1 MMIRALK
8 TSVLIIATT
17 LAFSTG
23 SSAISKSVKKER
35 CTMKPIKVYY
45 DELTEQA
52 FEPTREE
59 MKQAFEIYQKMQSGD
74 LRVDAADYDNLGHLY
89 GIIQTEYF
97 PYVGCR
103 CSAQIYGDEDD
114 FLYFKELNVK
124 SAIKV
129 NRDVEKK
136 VKSTIKKLKI
146 TKKTSQVNATKK
158 INKWIC
164 DNMYYDYKRA
174 RDRKNA
180 NYSDENYDPSIISGK
195 GICGDYARTFT
206 YLANYCGIDSGCVI
220 NKSVTHEY
228 NLVKIANKTFYMDVC
243 YNDGSKS
250 DNYTLLS
257 RTKLNRVGH
266 TVGKVIWY
274 GGNSYYDTADCYK

>member
-1 MMIRALK
+1 MRIRALK
-8 TSVLIIATT
+8 TSVLIIASVF
-17 LAFSTG
+17 AFSMG
-23 SSAISKSVKKER
+23 CNAMSNSVKKKK

-45 DELTEQA
+45 DGLSGQT
-52 FEPTREE
+52 FEPTDQE
-59 MKQAFEIYQKMQSGD
+59 MRQAAEIYRKMQNGD
-74 LRVDAADYDNLGHLY
+74 LRVRATDYENLGHLY

-103 CSAQIYGDEDD
+103 CSSQIYGDEDD
-114 FLYFKELNVK
+114 FLYFKELNTK
-124 SAIKV
+124 SAIQV
-129 NRDVEKK
+129 NKDVGKK

-146 TKKTSQVNATKK
+146 NKKTSQVEATKK

-164 DNMYYDYKRA
+164 NNMYYDYKRA
-174 RDRKNA
+174 RDRKKA
-180 NYSDENYDPSIISGK
+180 DYSDENYEPSIISGK

-228 NLVKIANKTFYMDVC
+228 NLVRIGNKTFYMDVC

-250 DNYTLLS
+250 NNYTLLS
-257 RTKLNRVGH
+257 KSELNKVGH
-266 TVGKVIWY
+266 TVGTVIWY
-274 GGNSYYDTADCYK
+274 GGNSYYNTADCYK